1 MPGAA
6 GALDVPADK
15 NRLAGRIAAR
25 IFSGTARPDPEGV
38 LAAYRE
44 RMFLTGKTVRYTEK
58 GAEKTAL
65 VLGVSDDGGLL
76 VREDGGEKVL
86 RSGEVTVGSQS
97 VSRME

>member
-1 MPGAA
+1 ME
-6 GALDVPADK
+6 
-15 NRLAGRIAAR
+15 
-25 IFSGTARPDPEGV
+25 T
-38 LAAYRE
+38 
-44 RMFLTGKTVRYTEK
+44 